1 MSTVPGEQSWR
12 DAGLV
17 DPDAHE
23 PVNLVEETSS
33 PSAASGEDYRPG
45 TPRPDLEG
53 QASELDVAEQAAAVP
68 SAEDPDSSDT
78 G

>member
-1 MSTVPGEQSWR
+1 MSTVPGEQSWQ

-23 PVNLVEETSS
+23 PVSLADETSAPS
-33 PSAASGEDYRPG
+33 PESGEDYRPR
-45 TPRPDLEG
+45 TARPDLEG
-53 QASELDVAEQAAAVP
+53 RASEADVADTAAAVP
-68 SAEDPDSSDT
+68 AQDLDDDDD